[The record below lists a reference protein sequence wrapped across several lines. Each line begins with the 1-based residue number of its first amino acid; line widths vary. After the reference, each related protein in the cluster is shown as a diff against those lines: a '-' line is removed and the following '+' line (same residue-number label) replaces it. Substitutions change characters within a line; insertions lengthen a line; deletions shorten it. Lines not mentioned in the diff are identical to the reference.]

1 MTEQAAK
8 KSHLS
13 GQQLARVE
21 ALHEARKA
29 LVHNTFS
36 GAKVPDA
43 LDLMRVA
50 RFIETGND
58 DLIEVDPHE

>member
-1 MTEQAAK
+1 MTEQTTE

-29 LVHNTFS
+29 LVHSTFG
-36 GAKVPDA
+36 GAKVADA

-58 DLIEVDPHE
+58 DLMDIIDE